1 MTNLDG
7 FQIRAADVM
16 GRIGE
21 LGVPGHD
28 APLETPV
35 LFPVVNP
42 HLQVIEPREL
52 KKYTQGI
59 ITNAY
64 ILHQST
70 DLRNEALKDGVHA
83 LLDFEGVVMTDSGSF
98 QLAEYGEIDVTTEE
112 ILSFQ
117 QEIGSDI
124 ATPID
129 IPTPPDASR
138 EQAEN
143 ELCETLNRLEF
154 ADTFKQDDMLLTAPI
169 QGAVFED
176 LREQA
181 ARSAYETTL
190 DIFPIGGV
198 VPLLREYRFP
208 DIVRVTLAV
217 KRGLGEDVP
226 VHLFGAGHPMM
237 FALAVSLG
245 CDVFDSA
252 AYALY
257 ARDDRYMTVTGTK
270 HLDSLNHFPCA
281 CPVCTATTPTAL
293 RNNPPE
299 DRYQSLAWH
308 NLHVSFAEI
317 NRVKQ
322 AIRDGKLLELVE
334 QRTRSHPS
342 LLDGYREALS
352 FVETLEQ
359 CDPIRKGTFFYVS
372 SESASRPEVT
382 RYQRRLDRL
391 NPPGDLVLSRNP
403 TVLKEHT
410 DKTTWE
416 VSIPFGPVPPSL
428 AETHPVS
435 GEFPEN
441 TDLIGVERSIQ
452 GINKFVQVHSDV
464 AVTIIASEW
473 PEQFHDIFRE
483 EIEMDTELDVS
494 ILVSGENE

>member
-1 MTNLDG
+1 MTNLDD
-7 FQIRAADVM
+7 FQIRDADVM
-16 GRIGE
+16 GQIGE
-21 LGVPGHD
+21 LNVPRHD

-52 KKYTQGI
+52 NKYTQGI

-64 ILHQST
+64 ILHEST
-70 DLRNEALKDGVHA
+70 DLRDAALEEGVHA
-83 LLDFEGVVMTDSGSF
+83 LLDFEGVIMTDSGSF

-138 EQAEN
+138 EQAEKD
-143 ELCETLNRLEF
+143 LTETINRLET
-154 ADTFKQDDMLLTAPI
+154 ADTFKQSDMLLTGPI
-169 QGAVFED
+169 QGAVYED

-181 ARSAYETTL
+181 ARAAYETTL

-198 VPLLREYRFP
+198 VPLLREYRFS
-208 DIVRVTLAV
+208 DIVRITMAV
-217 KRGLGEDVP
+217 KRGLGEDAP

-237 FALAVSLG
+237 FALAVCLG

-270 HLDSLNHFPCA
+270 QLDSLNHFPCA
-281 CPVCTATTPTAL
+281 CPVCTATTPMDL

-299 DRYQSLAWH
+299 DRYKSLAWH

-322 AIRDGKLLELVE
+322 AIKDGKLLELVE

-342 LLDGYREALS
+342 LLDGYREALT

-359 CDPIRKGTFFYVS
+359 QDPIRKGTFFYVS

-382 RYQRRLDRL
+382 RYHRRLDRL
-391 NPPGDLVLSRNP
+391 NPPSELVLSRNQ
-403 TVLKEHT
+403 TLVKGHT

-441 TDLIGVERSIQ
+441 TDEIGMKRSIE
-452 GINKFVQVHSDV
+452 GINKFVLAHRDV
-464 AVTIIASEW
+464 AVTVIASEW
-473 PEQFHDIFRE
+473 PEQFHDIFRD
-483 EIEMDTELDVS
+483 EIEMNTELDLS
-494 ILVSGENE
+494 ALESGEQE